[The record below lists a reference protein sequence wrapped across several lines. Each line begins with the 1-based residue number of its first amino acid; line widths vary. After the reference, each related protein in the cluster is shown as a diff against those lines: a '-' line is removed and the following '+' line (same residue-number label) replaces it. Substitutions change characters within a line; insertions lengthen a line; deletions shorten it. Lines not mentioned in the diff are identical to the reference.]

1 MWRSGGNECI
11 YYIKPKLCTHYTIHT
26 LLFPDP
32 NFKRAEVGKQLRTSP
47 TIVTRNRKIR
57 ISQKLNS
64 FYHTNNMMITNELY
78 KYFGKSNKSHIHTTR
93 LTDWP
98 CWHIR
103 SWYLLRCETDPLIVS
118 LSAGPGKVSTDRR
131 IYVSE
136 ILIIC
141 MQTPLTSHAVDCG
154 NGHIFCWE
162 CLGDAHE
169 PASCDNWKLW
179 HQKIGKVRP
188 EECTRK

>member
-1 MWRSGGNECI
+1 M
-11 YYIKPKLCTHYTIHT
+11 YIKPKLCTHYTIYT
-26 LLFPDP
+26 LLFRDP

-47 TIVTRNRKIR
+47 TIVTKNRMIR

-64 FYHTNNMMITNELY
+64 FNHTNNNIINQCVVQVFWLIQY
-78 KYFGKSNKSHIHTTR
+78 IAHTTR

-141 MQTPLTSHAVDCG
+141 MQTPLTSHAEDWWDC
-154 NGHIFCWE
+154 NTLQCQCEYCRPWRNKRIC
-162 CLGDAHE
+162 
-169 PASCDNWKLW
+169 PVAS
-179 HQKIGKVRP
+179 QG
-188 EECTRK
+188 

>member
-47 TIVTRNRKIR
+47 TIVTRNVMIR
-57 ISQKLNS
+57 ISQSSIL
-64 FYHTNNMMITNELY
+64 FTTQMILWLPMSCTSILVNP
-78 KYFGKSNKSHIHTTR
+78 IHRTR

-141 MQTPLTSHAVDCG
+141 MQTPLTSHAEDWWDC
-154 NGHIFCWE
+154 NTLQCQCEYCRPLRNKRIC
-162 CLGDAHE
+162 
-169 PASCDNWKLW
+169 PVAS
-179 HQKIGKVRP
+179 QG
-188 EECTRK
+188 